1 MLVVGL
7 TGGIGCG
14 KSLVSNLFNELFTIP
29 IIDADVFARELTQTS
44 PVINLISQQLGTEYV
59 DKNKQLLRNKL
70 RQAIFSDSGIRVK
83 LENILHPLVYD
94 QIRIKLGG
102 LAASYCIVVIP
113 LLLETKRNN
122 FIDRILVVDCTI
134 EVQISRVMQRD
145 QCSESHARNIIAT
158 QIDRENRLS
167 LADDIIE
174 NNNSIAIVKENV
186 ALLHKK
192 YSELSKPLNKP

>member
-14 KSLVSNLFNELFTIP
+14 KSLVSNLFNELFAIP
-29 IIDADVFARELTQTS
+29 IIDADVIARELTQTS

-83 LENILHPLVYD
+83 LENILHPLVYN
-94 QIRIKLGG
+94 QIRIKLGE
-102 LAASYCIVVIP
+102 LVASYCIVVIP
-113 LLLETKRNN
+113 LLLETKRTD
-122 FIDRILVVDCTI
+122 FIDRILVVDCATD
-134 EVQISRVMQRD
+134 VQISRVMQRD

-158 QIDRENRLS
+158 QIDRENRLL

-174 NNNSIAIVKENV
+174 NDIIIAIVKENV

-192 YSELSKPLNKP
+192 YNELSKPLNKA

>member
-14 KSLVSNLFNELFTIP
+14 KSLVSNLFNELFAIP
-29 IIDADVFARELTQTS
+29 IIDADVIARELTQTS

-94 QIRIKLGG
+94 QIRIKLGE
-102 LAASYCIVVIP
+102 LVASYCIVVIP
-113 LLLETKRNN
+113 LLLETKRTD
-122 FIDRILVVDCTI
+122 FIDRILVVDCATD
-134 EVQISRVMQRD
+134 VQISRVMQRD

-158 QIDRENRLS
+158 QIDRENRLL

-174 NNNSIAIVKENV
+174 NDIIIAIVKENV

-192 YSELSKPLNKP
+192 YNEISKPLNKA